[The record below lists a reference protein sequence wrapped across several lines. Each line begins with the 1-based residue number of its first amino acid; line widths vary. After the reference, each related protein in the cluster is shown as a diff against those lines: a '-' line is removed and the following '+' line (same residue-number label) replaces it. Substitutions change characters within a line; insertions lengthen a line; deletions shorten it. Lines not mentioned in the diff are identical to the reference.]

1 MPWVDPERGGPPLGF
16 GPLAVKARDTGDSSL
31 EVVIADPAGHPI
43 EHRAGTR
50 RAAEIRQQ
58 TALVFTRE
66 ANSRKF
72 QLISS
77 FCLPSLRYDGGMR
90 SYDQYCSIA
99 KALDVVGDRWTLLII
114 RELLLQGACR
124 FTDLKNGLPGVAA
137 NLLSTRLRELEQV
150 ELISRED
157 APPPVA
163 TTLYRLTETG
173 LALEPALKALGL
185 WGLRYMTDM
194 RPEDAF
200 LAQWLAYAPAWFVA
214 DVDPEAPSA
223 IIQLCSGGTHAV
235 VEVGAGRVDSRIGEV
250 ADPDLVLDGPPP
262 AVLGVLTGVIDIE
275 QAMQLGLTTRGCRD
289 VLTRLRPVGRETG
302 HP

>member
-1 MPWVDPERGGPPLGF
+1 
-16 GPLAVKARDTGDSSL
+16 
-31 EVVIADPAGHPI
+31 
-43 EHRAGTR
+43 
-50 RAAEIRQQ
+50 
-58 TALVFTRE
+58 
-66 ANSRKF
+66 
-72 QLISS
+72 
-77 FCLPSLRYDGGMR
+77 MR

-99 KALDVVGDRWTLLII
+99 RALDVVGDRWTLLII
-114 RELLLQGACR
+114 RELLLQGSCR

-185 WGLRYMTDM
+185 WGLRYMTAM

-223 IIQLCSGGTHAV
+223 IIQLSSGGTHAV

-275 QAMQLGLTTRGCRD
+275 QATQLGLIARGRRD
-289 VLTRLRPVGRETG
+289 VLTRLRPVGREAG